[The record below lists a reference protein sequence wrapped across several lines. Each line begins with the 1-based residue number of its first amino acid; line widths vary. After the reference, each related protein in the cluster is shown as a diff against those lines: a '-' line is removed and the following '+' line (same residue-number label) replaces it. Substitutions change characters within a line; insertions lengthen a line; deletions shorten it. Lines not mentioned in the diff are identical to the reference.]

1 MKDTEITTENLQW
14 YLGQPMDIQLSLFRN
29 YLEMAKILANQLL
42 DDEVRNKA
50 GEKHSHEKPEAGKYS
65 RWGSNPGSI
74 MIGEEKVKI
83 KVPRLHDNNTEK
95 TESPENYQ
103 KIRKSKLPS
112 EELMKKILVG
122 LSEHDYEDVVK
133 MGVESFGLSQS
144 TVSRAFIEQSSK
156 ILEEFEQ
163 RDLSLYDF
171 VALAIDGKYL
181 SKENMVIALGVT
193 ISGEK
198 IPIGFIQTTTENSEA
213 IKGLFRD
220 LIKRGFRFSEGLLTI
235 VDGARGLSK
244 AIRETFGEFAL
255 IQRCQ
260 WHKREDVVGYL
271 NETDKEKYRDKLQRA
286 YNEPVY
292 EIAKSEIYKIVNELN
307 KINCTAANSLQEGL
321 EETLTIQRLG
331 LFTELGR
338 SFTTTNIIENL
349 NSQLEKYL
357 GRIKY
362 WINSN
367 MRHRWVAGALLEI
380 ERKMRRINNY
390 DKLHLLR
397 KALKTELKLEQIRV
411 A

>member
-1 MKDTEITTENLQW
+1 
-14 YLGQPMDIQLSLFRN
+14 
-29 YLEMAKILANQLL
+29 
-42 DDEVRNKA
+42 
-50 GEKHSHEKPEAGKYS
+50 
-65 RWGSNPGSI
+65 
-74 MIGEEKVKI
+74 
-83 KVPRLHDNNTEK
+83 
-95 TESPENYQ
+95 
-103 KIRKSKLPS
+103 
-112 EELMKKILVG
+112 MKKILVG

-133 MGVESFGLSQS
+133 MGVENFGLSQS
-144 TVSRAFIEQSSK
+144 TLSRAFIEQSSK

-220 LIKRGFRFSEGLLTI
+220 LIKRGFRFNEGLLTI
-235 VDGARGLSK
+235 VDGVRGLSK

-260 WHKREDVVGYL
+260 WHKREDVIGYL
-271 NETDKEKYRDKLQRA
+271 NEADKEKYRNKIQKA

-292 EIAKSEIYKIVNELN
+292 EIAKSEIYKIVSELN
-307 KINCTAANSLQEGL
+307 KINCSAASSLQEGL
-321 EETLTIQRLG
+321 EETLTIHRLG

-338 SFTTTNIIENL
+338 SFPTTSIIENL
-349 NSQLEKYL
+349 NSHLEKYL

-397 KALKTELKLEQIRV
+397 NVLKTELKLEQIRV
-411 A
+411 